1 MNPDIIQTYGFG
13 ELEDS
18 AAEAGALRT
27 AVARRAMAEI
37 LANMVM
43 EMMLDVKESKVFDYN
58 CRIAGSKKARMM
70 FVVLDERV
78 LDSMQLTSDVL
89 LLYLRIE
96 HWTCS

>member
-1 MNPDIIQTYGFG
+1 MNPDIIQTYGFE

-18 AAEAGALRT
+18 AAGAGALRT

-43 EMMLDVKESKVFDYN
+43 KMMLDVKESRVFDYN
-58 CRIAGSKKARMM
+58 CRIAESEKARTM

-78 LDSMQLTSDVL
+78 LDSMQLTSDAL

-96 HWTCS
+96 H